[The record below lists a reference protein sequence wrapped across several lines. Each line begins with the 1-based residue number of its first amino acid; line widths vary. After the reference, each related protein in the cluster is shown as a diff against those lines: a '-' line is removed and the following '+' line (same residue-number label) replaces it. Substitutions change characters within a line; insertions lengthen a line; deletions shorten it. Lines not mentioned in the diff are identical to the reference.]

1 MPGGRKGGRLAWRI
15 CQPWAEQDPEA
26 RCWSR
31 CGSSLPLCFHHL
43 RAHQKSET
51 HRVPARA
58 ATKSPVG
65 RGGPRA
71 ACAHELHTQEGSVQ
85 VARVGRPVSPGQPR
99 APSLPCVWPVSSPG
113 PKPSS
118 GRSSEA
124 GLVGQFP
131 RPRGQGPPYPTLGLR
146 SSQGTGQGI
155 DCLSSPNL
163 LGYFWAGGGW
173 DDSRTF
179 RGWIPAT
186 KILSKSRK
194 TSTRGGV
201 SSGPKP
207 SWPAQRWGLVCICKG
222 TRGCLSGQCCLPP
235 PSPGMRTGSLIEDGH
250 NQMVTPDP
258 KACGGPQ
265 VIADQSEGSQ

>member
-1 MPGGRKGGRLAWRI
+1 MGGRVGGWPGASASRGQSRTPKHAAGAAVGAHFHSASTTSVHTRKVRPTEY
-15 CQPWAEQDPEA
+15 QPGQP
-26 RCWSR
+26 RS
-31 CGSSLPLCFHHL
+31 PLWG
-43 RAHQKSET
+43 A
-51 HRVPARA
+51 
-58 ATKSPVG
+58 
-65 RGGPRA
+65 GGPRA

-146 SSQGTGQGI
+146 SSQRTGQGI